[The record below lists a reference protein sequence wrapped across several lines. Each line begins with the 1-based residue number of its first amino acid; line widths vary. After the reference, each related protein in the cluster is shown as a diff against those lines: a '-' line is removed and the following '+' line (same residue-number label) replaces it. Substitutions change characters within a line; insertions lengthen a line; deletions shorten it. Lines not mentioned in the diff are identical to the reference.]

1 MAFLQKYRSFIFLT
15 RTVVQYCPETFQLK
29 DILGMKHLCFGGWC
43 QKYKFFVHIHACCFE
58 LLFYN
63 KISNLGHIQDE
74 RYKLMEW
81 IIYKK
86 NIVWSRWLKRWEF
99 GSAKMFKYSA
109 AQSTTLTLKFMFKNS
124 FPLGEEI
131 ISSHIDICFKS
142 LWKRTFW

>member
-15 RTVVQYCPETFQLK
+15 RTVVQYCPETFQLM

-74 RYKLMEW
+74 RYNGMNYLQKE
-81 IIYKK
+81 
-86 NIVWSRWLKRWEF
+86 
-99 GSAKMFKYSA
+99 YSLV
-109 AQSTTLTLKFMFKNS
+109 QVV
-124 FPLGEEI
+124 EEMRI
-131 ISSHIDICFKS
+131 
-142 LWKRTFW
+142 WKCQNV